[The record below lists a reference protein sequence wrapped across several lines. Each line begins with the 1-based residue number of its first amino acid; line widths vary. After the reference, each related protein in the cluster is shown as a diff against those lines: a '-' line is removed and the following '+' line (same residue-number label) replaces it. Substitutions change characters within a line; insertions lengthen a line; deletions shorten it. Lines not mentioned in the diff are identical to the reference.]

1 MSIQIG
7 LQMFSVRN
15 KFNEDRV
22 KTLQDLST
30 IGYKHIEIPVDFQSD
45 SAFNINS
52 LSASDL
58 KRMTETAGI
67 QVLGT
72 HIPAELNEQELKE
85 IIAYHKELGCNRAII
100 PMRFFQGANDAIDF
114 SKRLNAYGK
123 SLRTHGIQLYYHNH
137 FQEFQKFDGK
147 TLFEILLENT
157 NPDYLK
163 FELDIYWAIRGG
175 ANVEQLLKQLGTRC
189 ELIHI
194 KDLPHPV
201 STINIL
207 DTLDKE
213 KEITIHDFIPL
224 FNYDNFVEIG
234 QGKLDIKEIIK
245 FVKEHTATK
254 YIIVEQD
261 VISID
266 EIKSVEISFSA
277 LSDLLGVEY
286 E

>member
-1 MSIQIG
+1 MTIQIG

-15 KFNEDRV
+15 KFNEDRI
-22 KTLQDLST
+22 KTLQNLST

-45 SAFNINS
+45 SAFNISS

-58 KRMTETAGI
+58 KKMTKDAGI

-72 HIPAELNEQELKE
+72 HIPAELNEQELNE

-100 PMRFFQGANDAIDF
+100 PMGMFQGADDAIAF
-114 SKRLNAYGK
+114 SRRLNEYGKRLW
-123 SLRTHGIQLYYHNH
+123 THGIQLYYHNH

-224 FNYDNFVEIG
+224 FNSDNFVEIG
-234 QGKLDIKEIIK
+234 QGKLDIKGIIK
-245 FVKEHTATK
+245 LVKEHTATK

-266 EIKSVEISFSA
+266 EIKSVEISFNA

-286 E
+286 A

>member
-45 SAFNINS
+45 SAFNIKS

-72 HIPAELNEQELKE
+72 HIPAELNEQELNE
-85 IIAYHKELGCNRAII
+85 IISYHKELGCNRAII

-114 SKRLNAYGK
+114 SKRLNEYGK
-123 SLRTHGIQLYYHNH
+123 RLRTHGIQLYYHNH

-224 FNYDNFVEIG
+224 FNSDNFVEIG

-245 FVKEHTATK
+245 FAKEHTATK

>member
-1 MSIQIG
+1 MSIKIG

-15 KFNEDRV
+15 KFNEDRI

-30 IGYKHIEIPVDFQSD
+30 IGYKHIEIPIDFQSD
-45 SAFNINS
+45 SVFNINT

-67 QVLGT
+67 QVLAT
-72 HIPAELNEQELKE
+72 HIPGELKEQELND
-85 IIAYHKELGCNRAII
+85 IISYHKELGCYRAII
-100 PMRFFQGANDAIDF
+100 PMMLFQGAHDVIAF
-114 SKRLNAYGK
+114 SKRLNEYGK
-123 SLRTHGIQLYYHNH
+123 KLWTHGIQLYYHNH

-147 TLFEILLENT
+147 TVYEILLENT

-163 FELDIYWAIRGG
+163 FELDMYWAIRGG
-175 ANVEQLLKQLGTRC
+175 ANVEQLLKQLGNRC

-194 KDLPHPV
+194 KDLPHPI
-201 STINIL
+201 SSINIL
-207 DTLDKE
+207 ETLNEE
-213 KEITIHDFIPL
+213 KAITLHDFMPL
-224 FNYDNFVEIG
+224 FNSDNFVEIG

-245 FVKEHTATK
+245 LVKEHTATK

-261 VISID
+261 VITID

-277 LSDLLGVEY
+277 LSDLLDAEY

>member
-30 IGYKHIEIPVDFQSD
+30 IGYKNIEIPVDFQSD
-45 SAFNINS
+45 SAFNIHS

-67 QVLGT
+67 QILGT
-72 HIPAELNEQELKE
+72 HIPAELNEQELNE
-85 IIAYHKELGCNRAII
+85 IITYHKELGCNRAII

-114 SKRLNAYGK
+114 SKRLNEYGK
-123 SLRTHGIQLYYHNH
+123 RLRTHGIQLYYHNH

-201 STINIL
+201 STVNIL
-207 DTLDKE
+207 DTLEKE
-213 KEITIHDFIPL
+213 KEITIHDFIPV

-234 QGKLDIKEIIK
+234 RGKLNIKEIIK